1 MKFTYDFTGLTPG
14 QYVVHSVGQDA
25 ITKPDGTPA
34 PNLGKQDQVKVTTVS
49 VNTANEAPNVI
60 GLPGSTT
67 MFENA
72 SVKVLPFT
80 ISDDKTSPDSLGVIA
95 SSSNTDLFDVS
106 VSGSGTNRTLTV
118 TPKTK
123 KF

>member
-1 MKFTYDFTGLTPG
+1 M
-14 QYVVHSVGQDA
+14 GQDA

-67 MFENA
+67 MLENA
-72 SVKVLPFT
+72 SAKVFNFT
-80 ISDDKTSPDSLGVIA
+80 VSDDKTTPDGLGVIA
-95 SSSNTDLFDVS
+95 SSSDTDLFDVA
-106 VSGSGTNRTLTV
+106 VSGTGTNRTLTV